1 MSYVFTNLHVSKHPH
16 IGKKHS
22 YRVIGKLHGI
32 KPGQEEAVANFVAYI
47 EYFTVHDLRGTNRSL
62 FASMSVHPYV
72 AERCL
77 NHNLK
82 GAEGIYDRHDYFE
95 EIVKAHY

>member
-16 IGKKHS
+16 IGK
-22 YRVIGKLHGI
+22 LHGI
-32 KPGQEEAVANFVAYI
+32 KPGQEEAVSNFVAYI